1 MTKRINL
8 NEDELRAKRVYT
20 KLERASK
27 SPYNYTN
34 KINKGIKRPIV
45 KNTPRGKEVV
55 TQLSHI
61 DSNKFMN

>member
-20 KLERASK
+20 KLERASR
-27 SPYNYTN
+27 STYNYTK

-45 KNTPRGKEVV
+45 VKRSAKLG
-55 TQLSHI
+55 S
-61 DSNKFMN
+61 